1 MSANTVGSLLW
12 QNATVFMKFQQ
23 IVEENA
29 VNLISWCYDAMIL
42 YSYKEYHGFAI
53 MVNMVTAH
61 L

>member
-1 MSANTVGSLLW
+1 
-12 QNATVFMKFQQ
+12 MKFQQ
-23 IVEENA
+23 IVVENV
-29 VNLISWCYDAMIL
+29 VNLIPWYYDAMIL